1 MTGKIT
7 KQQATPEEVLLYQT
21 DDGTTRVEVRMA
33 GETVW
38 LNQNQM
44 ADLFLT
50 TKQNIGQHIRNVF
63 AEGELASES
72 VVKDFFTTAADGKQ
86 YRTKH
91 YNLDVIIS
99 VGYRVKSQRG
109 TQFRIWAT
117 QQLRSYLVKG
127 FAMDDRRLK
136 EGGSTDRYFDELLER
151 IRDIRASERMFYRKV
166 ADIYATSIDYDP
178 ASDMSRDFYA
188 TVQNKFHFAITGQTA
203 AELIAQRADA
213 DKPNMG
219 LTNWPGSRII
229 RKDVTVAKNYLSE
242 DELGLLNLIVDQY
255 LSFAEVQARQKKVMT
270 MTTWIDKLH
279 AFLTLNEKEILQGAG
294 KVTKQ
299 LADDL
304 ALREYD
310 KFQGQRRLS
319 GELDDSLDK
328 ALGDVE
334 NEVKKIAKPPKG

>member
-1 MTGKIT
+1 MSEKTT
-7 KQQATPEEVLLYQT
+7 KQPVTPEEVLLYQT

-50 TKQNIGQHIRNVF
+50 TKQNVGQHIRNVF

-136 EGGSTDRYFDELLER
+136 EGGSTDIGYCPL
-151 IRDIRASERMFYRKV
+151 
-166 ADIYATSIDYDP
+166 
-178 ASDMSRDFYA
+178 
-188 TVQNKFHFAITGQTA
+188 
-203 AELIAQRADA
+203 
-213 DKPNMG
+213 
-219 LTNWPGSRII
+219 
-229 RKDVTVAKNYLSE
+229 
-242 DELGLLNLIVDQY
+242 
-255 LSFAEVQARQKKVMT
+255 
-270 MTTWIDKLH
+270 
-279 AFLTLNEKEILQGAG
+279 
-294 KVTKQ
+294 
-299 LADDL
+299 
-304 ALREYD
+304 
-310 KFQGQRRLS
+310 QRRLMMPIPPCHPLS
-319 GELDDSLDK
+319 
-328 ALGDVE
+328 
-334 NEVKKIAKPPKG
+334 AKQQLV

>member
-1 MTGKIT
+1 MSK
-7 KQQATPEEVLLYQT
+7 TPETQVLLYQT
-21 DDGTTRVEVRMA
+21 DDGTTRVEVRMG

-44 ADLFLT
+44 AELFLS
-50 TKQNIGQHIRNVF
+50 TKQNVGQHIRNVF
-63 AEGELASES
+63 AEGELAPES

-91 YNLDVIIS
+91 YSLDVIIS
-99 VGYRVKSQRG
+99 VGYRVKSLRG

-127 FAMDDRRLK
+127 FALDDRRLK
-136 EGGSTDRYFDELLER
+136 ESGSTDRYFDELLER
-151 IRDIRASERMFYRKV
+151 IRDIRTSERMFYRKV

-178 ASDMSRDFYA
+178 ASDLTQTFFA

-203 AELIAQRADA
+203 AELIAKRADA

-219 LTNWPGSRII
+219 LTNWPGNRII

-242 DELGLLNLIVDQY
+242 DEIGLLNLIIDQY
-255 LSFAEVQARQKKVMT
+255 LSFAEAQARQKKVMT
-270 MTTWIDKLH
+270 MLAWIDKLH
-279 AFLTLNEKEILQGAG
+279 GFLELNEKEILQGAG
-294 KVTKQ
+294 KVSKQ
-299 LADDL
+299 LADEL

-310 KFQGQRRLS
+310 KFQEQRLFA
-319 GELDDSLDK
+319 GDLDDSLDK
-328 ALGDVE
+328 ALGKVE
-334 NEVKKIAKPPKG
+334 SEVKKIAKPPKDRG

>member
-1 MTGKIT
+1 MKPSISR
-7 KQQATPEEVLLYQT
+7 QEQDVLLYQT
-21 DDGTTRVEVRMA
+21 DDGTTRVEVRVA

-44 ADLFLT
+44 ADLFQT
-50 TKQNIGQHIRNVF
+50 TKQNVGQHIRNVF
-63 AEGELASES
+63 AEGELAAES

-151 IRDIRASERMFYRKV
+151 IRDIRTSERMFYRKV

-178 ASDMSRDFYA
+178 ASGLTETFFS

-213 DKPNMG
+213 GKPNMG
-219 LTNWPGSRII
+219 LTNWPGNRII
-229 RKDVTVAKNYLSE
+229 RKDVTVAKNYLTE

-255 LSFAEVQARQKKVMT
+255 LSFAEAQARQKKVMT
-270 MTTWIDKLH
+270 MTAWIEKLH

-294 KVTKQ
+294 KVSKQ

-304 ALREYD
+304 AMREYD
-310 KFQGQRRLS
+310 KFQELRRLA
-319 GELDDSLDK
+319 GDVDAALDQ
-328 ALGDVE
+328 ALGVVE
-334 NEVKKIAKPPKG
+334 TAVKKVAKPKGKQ

>member
-1 MTGKIT
+1 MIKRRTDGGGD
-7 KQQATPEEVLLYQT
+7 VLLYQT
-21 DDGTTRVEVRMA
+21 DDGTTRVEVRVA

-44 ADLFLT
+44 ADLFQT
-50 TKQNIGQHIRNVF
+50 TKQNVGQHIRNVF
-63 AEGELASES
+63 AEGELAAES

-151 IRDIRASERMFYRKV
+151 IRDIRTSERMFYRKV

-178 ASDMSRDFYA
+178 ASDLTQTFFA

-213 DKPNMG
+213 GKPNMG
-219 LTNWPGSRII
+219 LTNWPGNRII
-229 RKDVTVAKNYLSE
+229 RKDVTVAKNYLTE

-255 LSFAEVQARQKKVMT
+255 LSFAEAQARQKKVMT
-270 MTTWIDKLH
+270 MTAWIEKLH
-279 AFLTLNEKEILQGAG
+279 AFLTLNEREILQGAG
-294 KVTKQ
+294 KVSKQ

-304 ALREYD
+304 AMREYD
-310 KFQGQRRLS
+310 KFQELRRL
-319 GELDDSLDK
+319 
-328 ALGDVE
+328 AGDVDAALDQALRVVE
-334 NEVKKIAKPPKG
+334 TVVKKVAKPKGKQ